1 MIRILLA
8 SFIMLSLGNPS
19 FASEIKQSLDDIWQ
33 KIELQPTVQPTQD
46 ATNLSHNDDEQDI
59 LEVEGVIVLRSD
71 SSSMTSSRY
80 GTDPYALVDVNF
92 TPNEKLE
99 VSLAL
104 FQSKSFDL
112 DEAAVT
118 WHVLPDSKLNIS
130 AGRQYVRFGS
140 FDTAMI
146 SSPLTEIM
154 GITRSDKVLS
164 INTTRGSFD
173 TTAYVFESSSFADD
187 RKNNS
192 LDYGLSLDYGDGD
205 KAIGISYISNLAS
218 SDQFS
223 SEAIDIDIPGV
234 ALHSSIALGSS
245 IDLILEHIR
254 TTKSLKNGDF
264 DGEITQRAHPSASQ
278 VEIDIDLKHSR
289 VLALAWNKTSGTE
302 ELIEDNIRKYVG
314 VTYSQSLYK
323 ALTGAIELARYT
335 NSNDESNNSVNL
347 QVIYSF

>member
-1 MIRILLA
+1 MIKILLA
-8 SFIMLSLGNPS
+8 SFIMLNLGNPS
-19 FASEIKQSLDDIWQ
+19 FASEIKQSLDDVWQ
-33 KIELQPTVQPTQD
+33 KMDLQPTQD
-46 ATNLSHNDDEQDI
+46 ATHLSHDDDEQDI
-59 LEVEGVIVLRSD
+59 LEVEGVVVLRSD

-80 GTDPYALVDVNF
+80 GTDPYALVDVDF
-92 TPNEKLE
+92 TPNEKLGI
-99 VSLAL
+99 SLAL
-104 FQSKSFDL
+104 FQSKNFDL

-118 WHVLPDSKLNIS
+118 WHVLPDNKLNIS
-130 AGRQYVRFGS
+130 AGRQYVSFGS
-140 FDTAMI
+140 FDTAMV

-154 GITRSDKVLS
+154 GITRSDKVLN
-164 INTTRGSFD
+164 INTMRGSFD
-173 TTAYVFESSSFADD
+173 TTAYIFDSSSFADD

-205 KAIGISYISNLAS
+205 DGVNTIGISYISNLAS

-234 ALHSSIALGSS
+234 ALHSSIAFGSS

-254 TTKSLKNGDF
+254 TTKSLKNGDL
-264 DGEITQRAHPSASQ
+264 DGEITQRARPSVSQ
-278 VEIDIDLKHSR
+278 VEINIDLKRSR
-289 VLALAWNKTSGTE
+289 LLALAWNKTSGTE

-335 NSNDESNNSVNL
+335 HSNDESNNSVNL